1 MLDFMFTLKRQHY
14 ELGPHLPMRLDA
26 CLSVAS
32 QIVDEIEILGKN
44 GVLGVMQ
51 DTASCMTSSL
61 GIFFH
66 KVLLDLEGIPLT
78 TGVHDRDHES
88 EITHGIS
95 LTTCLVKSHGSHQRG

>member
-14 ELGPHLPMRLDA
+14 ELKPDLPMRLDA

-32 QIVDEIEILGKN
+32 QIVDEIDSLGKL

-66 KVLLDLEGIPLT
+66 KVCWHWIDAIRYLYPG
-78 TGVHDRDHES
+78 
-88 EITHGIS
+88 
-95 LTTCLVKSHGSHQRG
+95 